1 MHVFYNKSVQ
11 SRFKIPHRFVLLIAI
26 LLICSVGCDA
36 NVLPS
41 RDVASPLP
49 APPNPSHQDSATKSE
64 RQIDDTSWGGL
75 NVEFAGVPLEQ
86 AERIIVLLH
95 GYGAQGDDLVGL
107 EKELEAGER
116 AAFIYPAA
124 PLALKSGG
132 LAWTQFNGNGFES
145 SYQQLLSFMNDLHNK
160 YPDRSITVGGF
171 SQGAMMASNLLAEE
185 SLQIEGML
193 LYSPYLAL
201 ARPPH
206 TGESL
211 PKVFLAHGRSDKV
224 LAFSE
229 SEKMRQTLQ
238 SKGYD
243 VTWFPFDGGHTIPPS
258 VISASNKF
266 LRKM

>member
-1 MHVFYNKSVQ
+1 M
-11 SRFKIPHRFVLLIAI
+11 LLIAI
-26 LLICSVGCDA
+26 FLIGGVGCDA
-36 NVLPS
+36 NIFPS
-41 RDVASPLP
+41 SDVASPSP
-49 APPNPSHQDSATKSE
+49 ASPNPSPQDSAVTSE
-64 RQIDDTSWGGL
+64 RQGGSRSWGGL
-75 NVEFAGVPLEQ
+75 NVEFTGVPLEQ

-107 EKELEAGER
+107 ENDLEAGER

-124 PLALKSGG
+124 PLVLESGG

-160 YPDRSITVGGF
+160 YPDRPVTVGGF

-201 ARPPH
+201 ARPPR
-206 TGESL
+206 TGASL

-229 SEKMRQTLQ
+229 SEKMRQTLK

-243 VTWFPFDGGHTIPPS
+243 VTWFPFEGGHTISPS
-258 VISASNKF
+258 VIRASNKF